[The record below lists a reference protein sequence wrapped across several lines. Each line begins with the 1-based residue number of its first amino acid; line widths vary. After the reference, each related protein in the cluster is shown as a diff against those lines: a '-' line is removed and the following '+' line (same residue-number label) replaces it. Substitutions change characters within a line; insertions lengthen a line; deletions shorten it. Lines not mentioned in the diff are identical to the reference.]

1 MSLPPR
7 QAKKAKRSTRWR
19 SQAHL
24 SYVRSFQCALPGC
37 VGLPIEAAHVR
48 LGSGAGLGQKPSDWR
63 AVPLCKDH
71 HSQQHTIGERSFWQT
86 YQLAT
91 GQDVDALIDGLCKD
105 SPRAMQIRIERKG

>member
-1 MSLPPR
+1 MTLPPR

-24 SYVRSFQCALPGC
+24 AYVRSFQCALPGC

-63 AVPLCKDH
+63 AVGLCSHHHRTQHEQGEATFWGTYHRASGQSVDDLIDALCK
-71 HSQQHTIGERSFWQT
+71 G
-86 YQLAT
+86 
-91 GQDVDALIDGLCKD
+91 
-105 SPRAMQIRIERKG
+105 SPKAREIKAVRE